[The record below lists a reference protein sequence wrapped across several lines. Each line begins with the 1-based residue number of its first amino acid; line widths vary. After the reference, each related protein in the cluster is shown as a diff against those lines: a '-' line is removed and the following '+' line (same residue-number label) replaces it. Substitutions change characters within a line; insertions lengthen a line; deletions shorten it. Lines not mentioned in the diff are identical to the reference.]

1 MARSF
6 QFPKTLSDLSSSYEA
21 SAIISSYLRDSDPGE
36 KIDYSDFS
44 NHVFFNSAYNKYSI
58 FLYKLYN
65 FYDRTFSWDQY
76 YTWYDDLSQYEKYCL
91 EQFPSYRG
99 YFHNSG
105 SNSYVV
111 GVDYENKLSL
121 TSSNKAL
128 SIEFCCSLTSS
139 YAPGFPDQ
147 YIIACGREF
156 SSASYVVF
164 LSASDHVVD
173 PLASSE
179 MIFRVQSGSVV
190 FSASCPFSSSYYNCD
205 SYSVGHHFA
214 FCYSSASAETRVYVD
229 GQLAVVTSSD
239 PIDLLLLETGSSGV
253 TPYASSIYIGCRPPE
268 PPPGPPIG
276 NYIEGA
282 IDELRI
288 WNSYRTAEQIQQYY
302 NKHIKWE
309 PELIFYAKFNEPH
322 YTMSNGALY
331 DRVLDYSKRPIECQI
346 LNYVSTNKSPGTLS
360 DSTGSDI
367 IIDNYYDPMIYEDHN
382 DVTYFIQTIWDLASE
397 YDKSN
402 RNIITDLVPY
412 SYIEEETRNGTYN
425 LINLLYVFARQL
437 DEMKLHINGLK
448 SFWKRSYDDYNVI
461 PYNLLKEAIELF
473 GFSSFDSFPLA
484 SIDEFSKNYN
494 INETNILAIK
504 EVNELFWRNLLANII
519 YIYKTKGTKESIK
532 SFFHCLGID
541 ENIISIKDYSSQYS
555 YPISQ
560 SYVNKYKYQKVL
572 DFMSSTNTGSYVF
585 VSSSQLP
592 YSLTGSMTIETL
604 CSFKPYTSYESG
616 TFYETIITSQP
627 YVTTG
632 SIWGIQNSNEPSTGS
647 GEMGLF
653 YTREATSS
661 YGNVYLITSGNFDE
675 VTTRIS
681 ATNVPIFDGNYYN
694 VSYRRDIDSAPIFG
708 LISSSH
714 YLDIKRLEDS
724 GYIENI
730 YSNSCS
736 FVTES
741 VCIGQKFIIGAFSG
755 SHIYSDVN
763 TETKQAEVRLWN
775 TFISSS
781 ELDEHCMNFSSVGVY
796 DPENRYI
803 KLLGHW
809 IFDDDVISDITGTLW
824 PITNYSYYKEL
835 IDATG
840 SLFLTSS
847 NSNFSYELLP
857 YNYLCPDISLKWNT
871 NKVQYV
877 TPESPLNSKL
887 FDKDRISIFS
897 VEFNAIDSLNEDII
911 RLFSDMNKFSN
922 LIGIPVMKN
931 KSSYDLEKYMRE
943 LYASRLSKSIS
954 FLNYFKNLTWIDKFY
969 FNIIEKLIP
978 ARLYFIGEEKV
989 IESHLLERPK
999 VIGQIAKETICLT
1012 GLSSGIGR
1020 I

>member
-21 SAIISSYLRDSDPGE
+21 SAIISSYLRNSDPGE

-99 YFHNSG
+99 YFQNTG
-105 SNSYVV
+105 SDANSYIE
-111 GVDYENKLSL
+111 GKDYENKMSL
-121 TSSNKAL
+121 TSSDRAL
-128 SIEFCCSLTSS
+128 SIEFCCSLSASAVTASN
-139 YAPGFPDQ
+139 ANQ
-147 YIIACGREF
+147 YIIQRGE
-156 SSASYVVF
+156 SDKYYEVF
-164 LSASDHVVD
+164 LS
-173 PLASSE
+173 SSNE
-179 MIFRVQSGSVV
+179 MVFRVQSGSTI
-190 FSASCPFSSSYYNCD
+190 FSASCEFSN
-205 SYSVGHHFA
+205 SYSGVGHHFA
-214 FCYSSASAETRVYVD
+214 FCWSSSSAQTDIYLDGVFVNSQSAQSFDTLV
-229 GQLAVVTSSD
+229 L
-239 PIDLLLLETGSSGV
+239 PTGSV
-253 TPYASSIYIGCRPPE
+253 YIGCSSSQ
-268 PPPGPPIG
+268 PPPGPPM
-276 NYIEGA
+276 NYYLTGS
-282 IDELRI
+282 IDELRV
-288 WNSYRTAEQIQQYY
+288 WNSYRTSEQIYEY
-302 NKHIKWE
+302 HDRHLRWE
-309 PELIFYAKFNEPH
+309 PELILYLKFNEPH

-331 DRVLDYSKRPIECQI
+331 NKVADYSKRPLDCQI
-346 LNYVSTNKSPGTLS
+346 INYFSTNKQSGVLL
-360 DSTGSDI
+360 DSTGSNI
-367 IIDNYYDPMIYEDHN
+367 IADNYYDPMIFEDHS
-382 DVTYFIQTIWDLASE
+382 DVTYYIQTIWDSASE
-397 YDKSN
+397 YDKNN

-412 SYIEEETRNGTYN
+412 SYIEEETRSGTYN

-484 SIDEFSKNYN
+484 SIDEFSKNYD

-532 SFFHCLGID
+532 SFFHCIGID
-541 ENIISIKDYSSQYS
+541 ENVISIKDYSSQYS

-592 YSLTGSMTIETL
+592 HSLTGSITIETL
-604 CSFKPYTSYESG
+604 CSFKPYTAYESG
-616 TFYETIITSQP
+616 TFYETIVTSQP

-647 GEMGLF
+647 GEIGLF
-653 YTREATSS
+653 FTREATSS
-661 YGNVYLITSGNFDE
+661 YGNIYLITSGNYDE
-675 VTTRIS
+675 VTTRLS
-681 ATNVPIFDGNYYN
+681 AINVPIFDGNYYN
-694 VSYRRDIDSAPIFG
+694 ISYRRDINSAPILVSPIMFG
-708 LISSSH
+708 IDPIFVVSSSH
-714 YLDIKRLEDS
+714 YLDIKKIEDS

-730 YSNSCS
+730 YSGVCS
-736 FVTES
+736 FTTGT
-741 VCIGQKFIIGAFSG
+741 VCIGQKFIVGAFSG
-755 SHIYSDVN
+755 SHIYSDVD
-763 TETKQAEVRLWN
+763 TETKQTEVRLWN

-781 ELDEHCMNFSSVGVY
+781 ELNEHCMNFSSIGVY
-796 DPENRYI
+796 DPEIRYT
-803 KLLGHW
+803 KLIGHW
-809 IFDDDVISDITGTLW
+809 ILDDNIVSDITGTLW

-835 IDATG
+835 LDATG

-847 NSNFSYELLP
+847 ESNFIYELLP

-871 NKVQYV
+871 NKVQYA
-877 TPESPLNSKL
+877 TSEATSYI
-887 FDKDRISIFS
+887 DKDRISIFS
-897 VEFNAIDSLNEDII
+897 VEFNAVDSLNEDII
-911 RLFSDMNKFSN
+911 KLFSDMNKFSN
-922 LIGIPVMKN
+922 LIGIPIMRN
-931 KSSYDLEKYMRE
+931 KSSYDLERYMKE
-943 LYASRLSKSIS
+943 LYATRLSKSIS

-999 VIGQIAKETICLT
+999 VVGQIAKETSFVN
-1012 GLSSGIGR
+1012 LSSGIGR
-1020 I
+1020 T

>member
-21 SAIISSYLRDSDPGE
+21 SAIISSYLRNSDPGE

-99 YFHNSG
+99 YFQNTG
-105 SNSYVV
+105 SDANSYIE
-111 GVDYENKLSL
+111 GKDYENKMSL
-121 TSSNKAL
+121 TSSDRAL
-128 SIEFCCSLTSS
+128 SIEFCCSLSASAITASN
-139 YAPGFPDQ
+139 ANQ
-147 YIIACGREF
+147 YIIQRGE
-156 SSASYVVF
+156 SDKYYEVF
-164 LSASDHVVD
+164 LS
-173 PLASSE
+173 SSNE
-179 MIFRVQSGSVV
+179 MVFRVQSGSTI
-190 FSASCPFSSSYYNCD
+190 FSASCEFSNSYCG
-205 SYSVGHHFA
+205 VGHHFA
-214 FCYSSASAETRVYVD
+214 FCWSSSSAQTDIYLDGVFVNSQSAQSFDTLV
-229 GQLAVVTSSD
+229 L
-239 PIDLLLLETGSSGV
+239 PTGSV
-253 TPYASSIYIGCRPPE
+253 YIGCSSSQ
-268 PPPGPPIG
+268 PPPGPPM
-276 NYIEGA
+276 NYYLTGS
-282 IDELRI
+282 IDELRV
-288 WNSYRTAEQIQQYY
+288 WNSYRTSEQIYEY
-302 NKHIKWE
+302 HDRHLRWE
-309 PELIFYAKFNEPH
+309 PELILYLKFNEPH
-322 YTMSNGALY
+322 YTMRNGALY
-331 DRVLDYSKRPIECQI
+331 NKVADYSKRPLDCQI
-346 LNYVSTNKSPGTLS
+346 INYFSTNKQSGVLL
-360 DSTGSDI
+360 DSTGSNI
-367 IIDNYYDPMIYEDHN
+367 IADNYYDPMIFEDHS
-382 DVTYFIQTIWDLASE
+382 DVTYYIQTIWDSASE
-397 YDKSN
+397 YDKNN

-412 SYIEEETRNGTYN
+412 SYIEEETRSGTYN

-484 SIDEFSKNYN
+484 SIDEFSKNYD

-532 SFFHCLGID
+532 SFFHCIGID
-541 ENIISIKDYSSQYS
+541 ENVISIKDYSSQYS

-592 YSLTGSMTIETL
+592 HSLTGSITIETL
-604 CSFKPYTSYESG
+604 CSFKPYTAYESG
-616 TFYETIITSQP
+616 TFYETIVTSQP

-647 GEMGLF
+647 GEIGLF
-653 YTREATSS
+653 FTREATSS
-661 YGNVYLITSGNFDE
+661 YGNIYLITSGNYDE
-675 VTTRIS
+675 VTTRLS

-694 VSYRRDIDSAPIFG
+694 ISYRRDINSAPILVSPIMFG
-708 LISSSH
+708 IDPIFVVSSSH
-714 YLDIKRLEDS
+714 YLDIKKIEDS

-730 YSNSCS
+730 YSGVCS
-736 FVTES
+736 FTTGT
-741 VCIGQKFIIGAFSG
+741 VCIGQKFIVGAFSG
-755 SHIYSDVN
+755 SHIYSDVD
-763 TETKQAEVRLWN
+763 TETKQTEVRLWN

-781 ELDEHCMNFSSVGVY
+781 ELNEHCMNFSSIGVY
-796 DPENRYI
+796 DPEIRYTE
-803 KLLGHW
+803 LLGHW
-809 IFDDDVISDITGTLW
+809 ILDDNIVSDITGTLW
-824 PITNYSYYKEL
+824 PITNYSYYKESL
-835 IDATG
+835 DATG

-847 NSNFSYELLP
+847 ESNFIYELLP

-871 NKVQYV
+871 NKVQYA
-877 TPESPLNSKL
+877 TSEATSYI
-887 FDKDRISIFS
+887 DKDRISIFS
-897 VEFNAIDSLNEDII
+897 VEFNAVDSLNEDII
-911 RLFSDMNKFSN
+911 KLFSDMNKFSN
-922 LIGIPVMKN
+922 LIGIPIMRN
-931 KSSYDLEKYMRE
+931 KSSYDLERYMKE
-943 LYASRLSKSIS
+943 LYATRLSKSIS

-999 VIGQIAKETICLT
+999 VVGQIAKETSFVN
-1012 GLSSGIGR
+1012 LSSGIGR
-1020 I
+1020 T

>member
-21 SAIISSYLRDSDPGE
+21 SAIISSYLRNSDPGE

-99 YFHNSG
+99 YFQNTG
-105 SNSYVV
+105 SDANSYIE
-111 GVDYENKLSL
+111 GKDYENKMSL
-121 TSSNKAL
+121 TSSDRAL
-128 SIEFCCSLTSS
+128 SIEFCCSLSASAVTASN
-139 YAPGFPDQ
+139 ANQ
-147 YIIACGREF
+147 YIIQRGE
-156 SSASYVVF
+156 SDKYYEVF
-164 LSASDHVVD
+164 LS
-173 PLASSE
+173 SSNE
-179 MIFRVQSGSVV
+179 MVFRVQSGSTI
-190 FSASCPFSSSYYNCD
+190 FSASCEFSNSYCG
-205 SYSVGHHFA
+205 VGHHFA
-214 FCYSSASAETRVYVD
+214 FCWSSSSAQTDIYLDGVFVNSQSAQSFDTLV
-229 GQLAVVTSSD
+229 L
-239 PIDLLLLETGSSGV
+239 PTGSV
-253 TPYASSIYIGCRPPE
+253 YIGCSSSQ
-268 PPPGPPIG
+268 PPPGPPM
-276 NYIEGA
+276 NYYLTGS
-282 IDELRI
+282 IDELRV
-288 WNSYRTAEQIQQYY
+288 WNSYRTSEQIYEY
-302 NKHIKWE
+302 HDRHLRWE
-309 PELIFYAKFNEPH
+309 PELILYLKFNEPH

-331 DRVLDYSKRPIECQI
+331 NKVADYSKRPLDCQI
-346 LNYVSTNKSPGTLS
+346 INYFSTNKQSGVLL
-360 DSTGSDI
+360 DSTGSNI
-367 IIDNYYDPMIYEDHN
+367 IADNYYDPMIFEDHS
-382 DVTYFIQTIWDLASE
+382 DVTYYIQTIWDSASE
-397 YDKSN
+397 YDKNN

-412 SYIEEETRNGTYN
+412 SYIEEETRSGTYN

-484 SIDEFSKNYN
+484 SIDEFSKNYD

-532 SFFHCLGID
+532 SFFHCIGID
-541 ENIISIKDYSSQYS
+541 ENVISIKDYSSQYS

-592 YSLTGSMTIETL
+592 HSLTGSITIETL
-604 CSFKPYTSYESG
+604 CSFKPYTAYESG
-616 TFYETIITSQP
+616 TFYETIVTSQP

-647 GEMGLF
+647 GEIGLF
-653 YTREATSS
+653 FTREATSS
-661 YGNVYLITSGNFDE
+661 YGNIYLITSGNYDE
-675 VTTRIS
+675 VTTRLS
-681 ATNVPIFDGNYYN
+681 AINVPIFDGNYYN
-694 VSYRRDIDSAPIFG
+694 ISYRRDINSAPILVSPIMFG
-708 LISSSH
+708 IDPIFVVSSSH
-714 YLDIKRLEDS
+714 YLDIKKIEDS

-730 YSNSCS
+730 YSGVCS
-736 FVTES
+736 FTTGT
-741 VCIGQKFIIGAFSG
+741 VCIGQKFIVGAFSG
-755 SHIYSDVN
+755 SHIYSDVD
-763 TETKQAEVRLWN
+763 TETKQTEVRLWN

-781 ELDEHCMNFSSVGVY
+781 ELNEHCMNFSSIGVY
-796 DPENRYI
+796 DPEIRYT
-803 KLLGHW
+803 KLIGHW
-809 IFDDDVISDITGTLW
+809 ILDDNIVSDITGTLW

-835 IDATG
+835 LDATG

-847 NSNFSYELLP
+847 ESNFIYELLP

-871 NKVQYV
+871 NKVQYA
-877 TPESPLNSKL
+877 TSEATSYI
-887 FDKDRISIFS
+887 DKDRISIFS
-897 VEFNAIDSLNEDII
+897 VEFNAVDSLNEDII
-911 RLFSDMNKFSN
+911 KLFSDMNKFSN
-922 LIGIPVMKN
+922 LIGIPIMRN
-931 KSSYDLEKYMRE
+931 KSSYDLERYMKE
-943 LYASRLSKSIS
+943 LYATRLSKSIS

-999 VIGQIAKETICLT
+999 VVGQIAKETSFVN
-1012 GLSSGIGR
+1012 LSSGIGR
-1020 I
+1020 T